1 MCMATQPAPV
11 AAAYAAGGRKAL
23 QRLSKG
29 SQGAAALLTQMR

>member
-1 MCMATQPAPV
+1 VTGVQTCALPIS
-11 AAAYAAGGRKAL
+11 AGGRTAL